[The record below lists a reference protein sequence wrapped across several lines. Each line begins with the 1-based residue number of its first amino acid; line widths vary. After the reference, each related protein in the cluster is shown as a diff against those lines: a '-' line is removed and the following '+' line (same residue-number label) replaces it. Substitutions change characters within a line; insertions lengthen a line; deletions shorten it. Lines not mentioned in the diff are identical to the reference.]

1 MAARSA
7 RLFWTFSMEKN
18 NFLPIGFGLV
28 FGFGKYGKF
37 HTFFLKPS
45 LSNTRYKGNMIRFI
59 SLKSG
64 YEIQFKIYYKS
75 TLMGVPQILGGLV
88 LD

>member
-1 MAARSA
+1 
-7 RLFWTFSMEKN
+7 
-18 NFLPIGFGLV
+18 
-28 FGFGKYGKF
+28 
-37 HTFFLKPS
+37 
-45 LSNTRYKGNMIRFI
+45 MIRFI

-88 LD
+88 LDWYEN